1 MARYY
6 AVSGTDAQCVT
17 QDVREAVSAAE
28 RAPWADGRVWLH
40 FEEPMG
46 YAEIGGYLVF
56 DTDRH
61 DHHE

>member
-1 MARYY
+1 MNRYY
-6 AVSGTDAQCVT
+6 AASGTDMQHVT
-17 QDVREAVSAAE
+17 KNVLEAMEAAE

-56 DTDRH
+56 EAARFGQT
-61 DHHE
+61 